1 MSMFEAFMLVF
12 SSMTFVVGLVKLMIA
27 LTDIFSKRK

>member
-12 SSMTFVVGLVKLMIA
+12 AAMTFIVGLVKLIIAMIERF
-27 LTDIFSKRK
+27 TTRK